1 MFVMQ
6 CELVVLLMLWA
17 VVGSGVAAPSVQ
29 SNFNLSYVNDHAL
42 VSTPLEVPLSLLR
55 NSDPIVH
62 TPII

>member
-6 CELVVLLMLWA
+6 CELVVLLILWA
-17 VVGSGVAAPSVQ
+17 VGAISVAGPSIQ
-29 SNFNLSYVNDHAL
+29 TNFNISSVNDFSL

-55 NSDPIVH
+55 NSDPIAH

>member
-17 VVGSGVAAPSVQ
+17 VGGTGVGPVVR
-29 SNFNLSYVNDHAL
+29 SNFNLRSVSDSSL
-42 VSTPLEVPLSLLR
+42 VSNPLEVPLSLLR
-55 NSDPIVH
+55 NSDPIAH